1 MESGNFLPE
10 KYPNL
15 AGTKPIERAVDKS
28 LRQGEQGPK
37 GKEDRIERYLSRL
50 DHIVEDER
58 GWELLKHKI
67 IKEFSIDADD
77 EETLTKVAHGLY
89 ESEKRIAI
97 EQGRGRDVENLG
109 NDEEI
114 INKYK
119 TLVHEKQDIQEKSLQ
134 AWLDYL
140 QANDAEYPT
149 WFRYFVVRNLE
160 KMGSM
165 DKERGEYTK
174 RTPHTVAPFPELN
187 SEALGFVYRVLTQG
201 IGHEFDD
208 DESQKGTIESLI
220 KKKDFSKLYTFAQ
233 IETAG
238 QLNKESIEG
247 EWVKYDQGSDHHI
260 LENALRGKGTGWCT
274 AEGSAYAHLQ
284 GGDFYVYYSKGPNGM
299 FTEPRIAIRMD
310 GDSLGEVRGVNQRQE
325 LEPALISIAE
335 DKYHSLH
342 GGEKYDKKSHDMK
355 VVTNLTKKQEKGEQF
370 TKNDL
375 TFLYEL
381 NFPIEGFGYQK
392 DPRIEE
398 LRKQRNLKE
407 DLPIIFECTSEQIAY
422 NKEDLNEN
430 TKAYIGEWSPQ
441 ILKFL
446 PESVIHIYE
455 SFPDKKVFFR
465 TLETDFS
472 IQSPE
477 EAEKALLDKGY
488 EISDWAKGIL
498 SKVTF
503 NKEGKTY
510 NLVSFSVSQ
519 LGFPNGATLQEIY
532 EKAQEL
538 GLELCPAEVGPQ
550 LRLQYPDQSNGEY
563 LSVAM
568 NSIFDSEGNSNLF
581 NVKRDVG
588 ELWLD
593 NDDGRLDSR
602 WYGHDRFVF
611 LRRKA
616 KAKVK
621 ELQ

>member
-1 MESGNFLPE
+1 MKSESFLPE
-10 KYPNL
+10 KYPNM
-15 AGTKPIERAVDKS
+15 AGTKPVERAVDKS
-28 LRQGEQGPK
+28 FRQGEQGPR

-97 EQGRGRDVENLG
+97 EQGRGRDIEQLG
-109 NDEEI
+109 SDEEI

-119 TLVHEKQDIQEKSLQ
+119 TLVHEKQDIQEKSL
-134 AWLDYL
+134 ATWLDYL
-140 QANDAEYPT
+140 EQNDAEYPT

-174 RTPHTVAPFPELN
+174 RTSYTVAPFPELN

-260 LENALRGKGTGWCT
+260 LEQALRGKGTGWCT

-284 GGDFYVYYSKGPNGM
+284 GGDFYVYYSKGPNGV

-310 GDSLGEVRGVNQRQE
+310 GDNLGEVRGVNQRQE
-325 LEPALISIAE
+325 LEPQLISIAE
-335 DKYHSLH
+335 DKYHSLP
-342 GGEKYDKKSHDMK
+342 GGEKYDKKSQDMK
-355 VVTNLTKKQEKGEQF
+355 MVTKLVKKQEKGEKF
-370 TKNDL
+370 TKDDL
-375 TFLYEL
+375 IFLYEL
-381 NFPIEGFGYQK
+381 NSPIEGFGYQR

-398 LRKQRNLKE
+398 LKRVRNQTRGKLSE
-407 DLPIIFECTSEQIAY
+407 DLCIIFECTPDQFAY
-422 NKEDLNEN
+422 SKEGLNKN
-430 TKAYIGEWSPQ
+430 TKVYIGEWTPEV
-441 ILKFL
+441 LKL
-446 PESVIHIYE
+446 IPESCTHIYE
-455 SFPDKKVFFR
+455 YQGFPDKKVFLR
-465 TLETDFS
+465 TLETDPS

-477 EAEKALLDKGY
+477 EAEKALLNKGY
-488 EISDWAKGIL
+488 QISDYARDIL
-498 SKVTF
+498 QKVEFSQESKSY
-503 NKEGKTY
+503 E
-510 NLVSFSVSQ
+510 LVSFSVSQ
-519 LGFPNGATLQEIY
+519 LGFPNGATLQEVY
-532 EKAQEL
+532 KKAEEL

-550 LRLQYPDQSNGEY
+550 LRLQYKDQPEGEW
-563 LSVAM
+563 LRIAM
-568 NSIFDSEGNSNLF
+568 NPIADSGGFPDLFDVRRAG
-581 NVKRDVG
+581 DV
-588 ELWLD
+588 LWLRRG
-593 NDDGRLDSR
+593 DGRLDDGWR
-602 WYGHDRFVF
+602 GRRFVF
-611 LRRKA
+611 LRRKS
-616 KAKVK
+616 
-621 ELQ
+621 L